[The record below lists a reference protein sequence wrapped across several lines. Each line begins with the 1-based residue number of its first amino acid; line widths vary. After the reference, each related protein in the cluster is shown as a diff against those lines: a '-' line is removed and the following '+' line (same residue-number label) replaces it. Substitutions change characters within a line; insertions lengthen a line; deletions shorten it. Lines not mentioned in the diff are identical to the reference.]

1 MKENAQLDATTND
14 LTPRQE
20 AALERLLAGER
31 PTDVARALEID
42 RVTLWRWRRVPT
54 FRGRLDMAE
63 QEALAAARQR
73 LVRAAEQAADVVVN
87 AVEQGDV
94 RAALALL
101 KGLRLLGHDSRE
113 MESQRLMT
121 QWGPVLRELRSGP

>member
-1 MKENAQLDATTND
+1 
-14 LTPRQE
+14 
-20 AALERLLAGER
+20 
-31 PTDVARALEID
+31 
-42 RVTLWRWRRVPT
+42 
-54 FRGRLDMAE
+54 
-63 QEALAAARQR
+63 
-73 LVRAAEQAADVVVN
+73 VN